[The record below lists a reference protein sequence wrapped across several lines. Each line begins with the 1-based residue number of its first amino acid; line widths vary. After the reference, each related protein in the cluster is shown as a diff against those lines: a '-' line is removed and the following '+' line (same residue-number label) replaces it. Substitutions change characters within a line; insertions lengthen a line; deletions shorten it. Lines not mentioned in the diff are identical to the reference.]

1 MTSPIIQSHPVLV
14 ETLRLAVPLRLA
26 ELLALR
32 DDERERVALEWAS
45 DGARLVAE
53 RGDAL
58 QFGSKRRGE
67 AARVFDALARGLAA
81 LALQPGGVTAFGVHW
96 CVDHRQCRDAER
108 AAAELPSLLD
118 VDPDAGH
125 DGEPAR
131 RPIETVEIPGVS
143 R

>member
-45 DGARLVAE
+45 DGARLVA
-53 RGDAL
+53 A
-58 QFGSKRRGE
+58 
-67 AARVFDALARGLAA
+67 
-81 LALQPGGVTAFGVHW
+81 
-96 CVDHRQCRDAER
+96 R

-118 VDPDAGH
+118 VDPDAGR
-125 DGEPAR
+125 DGEPTR